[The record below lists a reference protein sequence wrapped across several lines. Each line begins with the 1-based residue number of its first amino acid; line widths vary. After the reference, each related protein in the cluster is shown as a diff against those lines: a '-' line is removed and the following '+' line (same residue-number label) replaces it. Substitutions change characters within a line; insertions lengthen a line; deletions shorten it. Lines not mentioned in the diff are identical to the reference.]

1 MKNLNYFVAIF
12 LFFTT
17 KLAFSADNA
26 KLLSYECADEIT
38 GIVQNISKKD
48 LRYVQILIPLYKS
61 DIKIGDAMANV
72 SGIDAGGKWAFK
84 AITLGKDFD
93 KCGTPKITAY

>member
-12 LFFTT
+12 LFTT
-17 KLAFSADNA
+17 KLAFAADNA
-26 KLLSYECADEIT
+26 KLLNYECAEEIT

-84 AITLGKDFD
+84 AITL
-93 KCGTPKITAY
+93 Y